1 MCVYWMSAPLP
12 ACDLQSVDV
21 SADMIAFWK
30 LRLKRA
36 ASGVNGGRQPAGG
49 EVTAALQTGGSEY
62 GLSGEKLNLLG
73 WSRRSFSQL
82 TVICMLW
89 ISHTHIHPPLAWWWS
104 WIRFYLATKNRS
116 GERTHDSLC
125 VSTNQH
131 FFFLQGGFVT
141 LAWHHHLLHPF
152 LLWERGCNS
161 TTPQS
166 LMMESV
172 KPQSTILIIRNR
184 TQVASKTL
192 CRPGDAFKLIPF
204 CTFFRCSTTLLFWS

>member
-1 MCVYWMSAPLP
+1 MCVCWMSAPLS

-73 WSRRSFSQL
+73 WSRWSFSQL
-82 TVICMLW
+82 TLVCMLW

-104 WIRFYLATKNRS
+104 WIRFSLATKKT
-116 GERTHDSLC
+116 GPEREHTTHC
-125 VSTNQH
+125 VSQQTNI

-192 CRPGDAFKLIPF
+192 CRPGDAFKLN
-204 CTFFRCSTTLLFWS
+204 TFLHFF